1 MSKTFQLLKSGARFQ
16 KNKVQKISKLFRPL
30 EEGEQPK
37 EKLHHQVHPV
47 DERML
52 EIDEQIKKVA
62 EDEDPDKEMTL
73 KHLKNA
79 KNERLIQLKKNYKI
93 KTEGANVPAM

>member
-1 MSKTFQLLKSGARFQ
+1 
-16 KNKVQKISKLFRPL
+16 
-30 EEGEQPK
+30 
-37 EKLHHQVHPV
+37 
-47 DERML
+47 ML
-52 EIDEQIKKVA
+52 EIDEQMKKVA